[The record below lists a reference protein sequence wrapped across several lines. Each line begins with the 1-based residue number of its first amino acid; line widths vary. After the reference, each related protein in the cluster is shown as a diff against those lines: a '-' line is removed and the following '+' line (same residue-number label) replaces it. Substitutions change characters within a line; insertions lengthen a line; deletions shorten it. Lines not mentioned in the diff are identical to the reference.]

1 MKILQML
8 RIQDS
13 WKDVSDHLGASLG
26 MVIQQHYYVLQPN
39 TSFSWNEVLWKGREM
54 KFQALPVWFDEKV
67 FLFKP
72 FWLILDSGSKNKT
85 FICVWLKSSV

>member
-1 MKILQML
+1 ML

-13 WKDVSDHLGASLG
+13 WKGISDHVGT
-26 MVIQQHYYVLQPN
+26 VIQQHYYVLELN

-54 KFQALPVWFDEKV
+54 KFQALLVLFDKKV
-67 FLFKP
+67 FLFKS
-72 FWLILDSGSKNKT
+72 FWLILDSGSKNNT